1 MDFPW
6 FPSGTAHQETHIRDE
21 GHVRPTALQE
31 PHEVTIS
38 QHSTPPDPCHPK
50 HPPQRN
56 TLVSK
61 NTQTTDKNTLR
72 KRAFN
77 SLAVTEYHGTL
88 KSTASHWM
96 FETTCYPTSNISADT
111 INALPKKSK
120 LHLHVHEEG
129 RSSLHKKWEDELW
142 EPPAT
147 LIGIWHDPIC
157 VPEIP
162 TSVGDMLQ
170 WFLHWSLF
178 VVSILLCFSP
188 FQKLDLGW
196 SWVFPPVSFLFSD
209 VVLVIFC
216 DTGRCFSW
224 TGTAEWSTLEWGDF
238 EEDEEIMGIDGIPLQ
253 SPCTSNTRSRR

>member
-1 MDFPW
+1 
-6 FPSGTAHQETHIRDE
+6 
-21 GHVRPTALQE
+21 
-31 PHEVTIS
+31 
-38 QHSTPPDPCHPK
+38 
-50 HPPQRN
+50 
-56 TLVSK
+56 
-61 NTQTTDKNTLR
+61 
-72 KRAFN
+72 
-77 SLAVTEYHGTL
+77 
-88 KSTASHWM
+88 
-96 FETTCYPTSNISADT
+96 
-111 INALPKKSK
+111 
-120 LHLHVHEEG
+120 LHVHEEG

-253 SPCTSNTRSRR
+253 SLCTSNTRSRR